1 MKAMTRRPLSLQW
14 RVTLLTALVIS
25 SGLILLVS
33 MVQHSIR
40 SHFAEQDSQELAQAA
55 AAIQQVF
62 DTSPDHTDVLAGQ
75 PLPHHIQ
82 HLLEQISHSY
92 HGISL
97 QLLLQQPSEP
107 LTTLYHSGNASI
119 SATLLQQPPIQ
130 KITARQLLS
139 WQQAS
144 HPYRGVL
151 VKLKVASASNDA
163 TWLLMLATDMG
174 FHLRFLDEFRSTL
187 WAIVL
192 GIGLLT
198 LLAVW
203 FSIHQGHAPLRQ
215 ISQRITHIG
224 SEQLNERLDP
234 NQAPT
239 ELVPLI
245 QAFNDML
252 SRLEAGFERLSNFSA
267 DIAHELRTPLTNLI
281 TQTQVMLGQPRDL
294 DAYRELLYSSLEEE
308 ERLARMVADMLW
320 LAKADNGLQGIHPEP
335 IQLKAD
341 ILDLFDF
348 FEAWADEQQ
357 VRLTFNHSESPQLTG
372 DRNMIRRAIS
382 NLLSNAIRHTAPG
395 HSVAVQLSQTRIQ
408 GQPYAR
414 LDISNPGPDIP
425 AEHLPQLF
433 DRFYR
438 VDAARQK
445 NPDSNPDST
454 GLGLAI
460 THSIISLHKGKI
472 GVHSHNGTTC
482 FYLEIPADQ

>member
-1 MKAMTRRPLSLQW
+1 MIKRPLSLQW
-14 RVTLLTALVIS
+14 RVTLLTAVVIS
-25 SGLILLVS
+25 AGLILLVS
-33 MVQHSIR
+33 MVQNSIR

-62 DTSPDHTDVLAGQ
+62 YTSPDRAEVQAGQ
-75 PLPHHIQ
+75 PLPAHVQ

-97 QLLLQQPSEP
+97 QLLVERPSQP
-107 LTTLYHSGNASI
+107 LTTRYHSGNASV
-119 SATLLQQPPIQ
+119 SDTLLQQPSVTHINA
-130 KITARQLLS
+130 KTLTN
-139 WQQAS
+139 WQQEAR
-144 HPYRGVL
+144 PYRGVL
-151 VKLKVASASNDA
+151 VHLTLPATSDDA
-163 TWLLMLATDMG
+163 TWLLMLATDMR
-174 FHLRFLDEFRSTL
+174 FHLRFLDDFRNTL

-215 ISQRITHIG
+215 ISQRIARID
-224 SEQLNERLDP
+224 SEQLNNRLDP
-234 NQAPT
+234 NQAPS

-252 SRLEAGFERLSNFSA
+252 SRLETGFERLSNFSA

-294 DAYRELLYSSLEEE
+294 NAYRELLYSSLEEE

-335 IQLKAD
+335 INLQE
-341 ILDLFDF
+341 DLHELMDF

-382 NLLSNAIRHTAPG
+382 NLLSNAIRHTEPG
-395 HSVAVQLSQTRIQ
+395 HSVAVELRHIQ
-408 GQPYAR
+408 RQNQAYAR
-414 LDISNPGPDIP
+414 LEIHNPGPDIP
-425 AEHLPQLF
+425 AKHLPHLF

-438 VDAARQK
+438 ADTARQK
-445 NPDSNPDST
+445 HPDSNPDST

-460 THSIISLHKGKI
+460 THSIINLHKGTI
-472 GVHSHNGTTC
+472 GVHSSHGNTC
-482 FYLEIPADQ
+482 FYLEIPANR